1 MSRHI
6 TRAKGEQL
14 NLQEVVAVVQGRGI
28 RAVQGDMSQ
37 RINGLSWQLI
47 NLGPETAFLMFDTS
61 WHRRSRAVFRQS
73 QLPPPHLVKVLEQ
86 NEVRTLVCSADYQG
100 AAFLRD
106 KNVVFVDNTLAF
118 LHDLAL
124 SIRRTFTQETHPV
137 IGVTGSVGKS
147 TTASMIAHAYR
158 NHFQH
163 ARVQL
168 PHVDTNT
175 LSQVLGSL
183 TRAHRFDVSVL
194 EIAGSA
200 FELLEKRNRSLSPDI
215 AIVTSIASV
224 HDSYMG
230 GLKETAELKS
240 GVFSAPPSSS
250 STAII
255 NVDAPYS
262 EVLIKRAEKE
272 GWNLSLY
279 GKSEGLDFVLTEY
292 DAASHSV
299 TAGTSEG
306 LVEYTLGAP
315 GEHMAINSLAVLAT
329 MRALGIGGAE
339 IGGALETFSALK
351 GRGEQADIPLAA
363 GGSVRLIDESYNSNP
378 ASVRAVLTML
388 GDVAASRPGRA
399 IAVLADMSGEMGQS
413 EADEHDKLTSA
424 LSDPRIERVFMYG
437 PQMSR
442 ISRMLN
448 APSRYTSFQNKGE
461 LAKALIAEL
470 CDGDTVVVKGANAMG
485 LVDVVSALSSR

>member
-1 MSRHI
+1 M
-6 TRAKGEQL
+6 
-14 NLQEVVAVVQGRGI
+14 V
-28 RAVQGDMSQ
+28 
-37 RINGLSWQLI
+37 
-47 NLGPETAFLMFDTS
+47 
-61 WHRRSRAVFRQS
+61 
-73 QLPPPHLVKVLEQ
+73 
-86 NEVRTLVCSADYQG
+86 
-100 AAFLRD
+100 
-106 KNVVFVDNTLAF
+106 
-118 LHDLAL
+118 
-124 SIRRTFTQETHPV
+124 
-137 IGVTGSVGKS
+137 
-147 TTASMIAHAYR
+147 AHAYR
-158 NHFQH
+158 NHFRH

-200 FELLEKRNRSLSPDI
+200 FDLLKKRGLSLSPDN

-224 HDSYMG
+224 HYSYMG
-230 GLKETAELKS
+230 GLKETTELKS
-240 GVFSAPPSSS
+240 GIFSAPPSSS

-262 EVLIKRAEKE
+262 EVLVKRAEKE

-292 DAASHSV
+292 DAATHSV
-299 TAGTSEG
+299 SAGTSEG
-306 LVEYTLGAP
+306 LVKYMLGAP
-315 GEHMAINSLAVLAT
+315 DEHMAINSLAVLAT
-329 MRALGIGGAE
+329 MRALGITGAE
-339 IGGALETFSALK
+339 TGRVLETFSALK
-351 GRGEQADIPLAA
+351 GRGQQTNVPLAA
-363 GGSVRLIDESYNSNP
+363 GGSVRLIDESYYSNP

-399 IAVLADMSGEMGQS
+399 IAVLTDMSGEMGRN
-413 EADEHDKLTSA
+413 EADEHDKLTSV
-424 LSDPRIERVFMYG
+424 LSHPRIERVFMYG

-448 APSRYTSFQNKGE
+448 YPSRYSSFQNKGD

-470 CDGDTVVVKGANAMG
+470 CDGDTVVIKGANAMG
-485 LVDVVSALSSR
+485 LFDVVSALNSR